1 MDFSTF
7 TRAELHVIRV
17 ALAQIKQPDAT
28 LANRLLIR
36 ADAEFNA
43 RSNLGSVSGSE
54 RLIAG
59 VLDAQRHS

>member
-17 ALAQIKQPDAT
+17 ALAQIKQPDSI

-43 RSNLGSVSGSE
+43 RSNLSYALAAG
-54 RLIAG
+54 IA
-59 VLDAQRHS
+59 LSDTRST